1 LEDFALQAE
10 ETKAGR
16 PVAPVW
22 TAVVYVAQ
30 NEAAAAEETE
40 KAAAQA
46 SVSGFVHAKA
56 TMGSKVPRKRDESIM
71 KILGLAVLNC
81 WHEKW

>member
-1 LEDFALQAE
+1 
-10 ETKAGR
+10 
-16 PVAPVW
+16 
-22 TAVVYVAQ
+22 VVYVAQ

-46 SVSGFVHAKA
+46 SGFVHAKA

-81 WHEKW
+81 